1 MSIRSAFV
9 VAGSLLVAV
18 AALSAQSAP
27 AAPTPGPEHK
37 RLEVFVGKWTGTG
50 KSLASP
56 YGPAG
61 PISSTDT
68 YAWLPGG
75 FFMAH
80 HWDVKQGATIIKG
93 MEVMGYDAKTK
104 TYTSTFFDNAG
115 NTGVFKGSVQGTTW
129 TWTGDTEVAGKPLKE
144 RCTSDMAGGGYIGK
158 CEYSSDGT
166 KWMPNFDVK
175 NTKSK

>member
-37 RLEVFVGKWTGTG
+37 RLEVFLGKWTGAG

-61 PISSTDT
+61 PVSSTDT
-68 YAWLPGG
+68 YEWLPGG

-93 MEVMGYDAKTK
+93 M
-104 TYTSTFFDNAG
+104 
-115 NTGVFKGSVQGTTW
+115 
-129 TWTGDTEVAGKPLKE
+129 
-144 RCTSDMAGGGYIGK
+144 
-158 CEYSSDGT
+158 
-166 KWMPNFDVK
+166 
-175 NTKSK
+175 